1 MDQKQIIAIATIYAD
16 QVRTIF
22 SPRQIILYGSYASGA
37 ATENSDID
45 IAVIV
50 DRFDG
55 DYLEQLFQLYKLR
68 RNVDDRIEPILLI
81 SDQDPSGF
89 LREVR
94 KTGKVVFE
102 AA

>member
-16 QVRTIF
+16 QIRTIF

-68 RNVDDRIEPILLI
+68 RDVDDRIEPILLI
-81 SDQDPSGF
+81 SDQDPLGF

>member
-94 KTGKVVFE
+94 NTGKIVFE